1 MEKYI
6 VQRNDR
12 IDILES
18 ENDKEKFYLGKK
30 NKKAS

>member
-12 IDILES
+12 IAILES
-18 ENDKEKFYLGKK
+18 ENKKENFYLGKT